1 MSMRSDFED
10 IIKQYGHDVYL
21 QRSSVVDGEI
31 KYENTL
37 EKHTTR
43 FSVGVH
49 RNLPRSQ
56 EESMEGITNTT
67 DRTYYFKYDVKPYEG
82 DRIYDYLDRSED
94 DKEVWLINSAVGMRG
109 DDGHISF
116 WVCGVTRVWP
126 N

>member
-1 MSMRSDFED
+1 MRNDFEN
-10 IIKQYGHDVYL
+10 ILKQYGHDVYL
-21 QRSSVVDGEI
+21 QRSDSSADGERV
-31 KYENTL
+31 YSNTL

-49 RNLPRSQ
+49 RNLPRAQ
-56 EESMEGITNTT
+56 EESMEGVTNTT

-94 DKEVWLINSAVGMRG
+94 DKEVWLINASVPMRG
-109 DDGHISF
+109 IDGKIIF
-116 WVCGVTRVWP
+116 WAVGVTRIWP